1 VNLKEQRELDTKRFQ
16 TKLEENQ
23 KQKNKLKIVNYN
35 TNKKLVLAIEAIKMS
50 VFSFDLNKEDTEN
63 MIQSLQKENQN
74 LRLCLKIQNIFDS
87 RKEIDYILK
96 NEESLVMNRENFIRS
111 QSFQ

>member
-1 VNLKEQRELDTKRFQ
+1 
-16 TKLEENQ
+16 
-23 KQKNKLKIVNYN
+23 LKIVNFS
-35 TNKKLVLAIEAIKMS
+35 TNKKLVLAVEAIKMS

-63 MIQSLQKENQN
+63 MIQSLQNENQN

-87 RKEIDYILK
+87 RKEIDNILK